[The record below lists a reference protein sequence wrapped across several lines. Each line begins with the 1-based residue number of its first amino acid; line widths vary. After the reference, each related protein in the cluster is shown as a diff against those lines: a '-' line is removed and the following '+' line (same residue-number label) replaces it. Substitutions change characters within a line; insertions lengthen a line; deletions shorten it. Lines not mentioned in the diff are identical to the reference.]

1 MKATF
6 YLCGRLSVK
15 FNFMVIETSEQ
26 HVNALEA
33 VKKWWMREDYSL
45 ESMSEIDGVIRAI
58 EAYSG
63 MPLPARSFIMA
74 KVFFKQS
81 A

>member
-1 MKATF
+1 
-6 YLCGRLSVK
+6 
-15 FNFMVIETSEQ
+15 MVIKTSEQ

-45 ESMSEIDGVIRAI
+45 ESMGEIDGVIRAI

-63 MPLPARSFIMA
+63 MPLPAKSFIMA
-74 KVFFKQS
+74 KVLLKQS

>member
-1 MKATF
+1 
-6 YLCGRLSVK
+6 
-15 FNFMVIETSEQ
+15 MVIETSEQ

-45 ESMSEIDGVIRAI
+45 ESMSEIDDVIRAI

-63 MPLPARSFIMA
+63 MPLPARSFIMS
-74 KVFFKQS
+74 KVFLRQS

>member
-1 MKATF
+1 
-6 YLCGRLSVK
+6 
-15 FNFMVIETSEQ
+15 MVIETAEQ
-26 HVNALEA
+26 HVNALEV

-45 ESMSEIDGVIRAI
+45 ESMQEIDGVIRAI

-74 KVFFKQS
+74 KVFLRKS